1 VGRTKGG
8 DLVSPTEQVDGL
20 GQLFLFYEE
29 AGVLGALVARIVP
42 GDERDPGAREAGVVT
57 YIDRALAGP
66 YADWQLAYRE
76 GLRLL
81 NAHAI
86 EKHGVS
92 FHALSEIDQ
101 DTIVASLEA
110 NQVPGFGG
118 NGSADFFAMVWAHT
132 IEGLL
137 CDPAY
142 GGNRNGVGWKLIGF
156 PGAQY
161 GYTAEE
167 MQYGA
172 DLTTKPLMTLADIG
186 RLAQDRPDLFYSRSA
201 SFVRPSQEEIPL
213 MPSEENTLDTVRSQ
227 GA

>member
-1 VGRTKGG
+1 MSSV
-8 DLVSPTEQVDGL
+8 DQVDAL
-20 GQLFLFYEE
+20 GQLFLFHDE
-29 AGVLGALVARIVP
+29 ASALDALVARIVP
-42 GDERDPGAREAGVVT
+42 GDESDPGAREAGVVT

-66 YADWQLAYRE
+66 YAEWQLAYRE

-86 EKHGVS
+86 ETHGDR
-92 FHALSEIDQ
+92 FRALTEADQ
-101 DTIVASLEA
+101 DTMVGSLEA
-110 NQVPGFGG
+110 NEIPGFGG
-118 NGSADFFAMVWAHT
+118 TGSADFFAMVWAHT

-137 CDPAY
+137 GDPAY
-142 GGNRNGVGWKLIGF
+142 GGNRNGIGWKLIGF

-167 MQYGA
+167 MHYGA

-186 RLAQDRPDLFYSRSA
+186 RLAQARPELFYSRSG
-201 SFVRPSQEEIPL
+201 SFVSPSQEEVPR
-213 MPSEENTLDTVRSQ
+213 MPTEENTLDTARSQ

>member
-1 VGRTKGG
+1 VG
-8 DLVSPTEQVDGL
+8 SVDTL
-20 GQLFLFYEE
+20 GQLFFFLDETN
-29 AGVLGALVARIVP
+29 ALDALVARIVP

-86 EKHGVS
+86 EKHGGK
-92 FHALSEIDQ
+92 FHTLAAADQ
-101 DTIVASLEA
+101 DAIVGALEA
-110 NQVPGFGG
+110 NEVPGFGG
-118 NGSADFFAMVWAHT
+118 NGSAEFFAMVWAHT
-132 IEGLL
+132 IEGML
-137 CDPAY
+137 CDPSY

-161 GYTAEE
+161 GYTADE

-172 DLTTKPLMTLADIG
+172 DLTTKPLMTLADIE
-186 RLAQDRPDLFYSRSA
+186 RLARQRPELFYSRSG
-201 SFVRPSQEEIPL
+201 SLPSPSRQEVPE
-213 MPSEENTLDTVRSQ
+213 MPSEENTIDTARSQ

>member
-1 VGRTKGG
+1 MSAARQA
-8 DLVSPTEQVDGL
+8 DAL
-20 GQLFLFYEE
+20 GQLFLFLDETL
-29 AGVLGALVARIVP
+29 ALDALVARIVP
-42 GDERDPGAREAGVVT
+42 GDAGDPGAREAGAVT

-66 YADWQLAYRE
+66 YAAWGLAYRE

-81 NAHAI
+81 NAHALS
-86 EKHGVS
+86 KHGTK
-92 FHALSEIDQ
+92 FQQLSESDQ
-101 DTIVASLEA
+101 DAIVAALEA
-110 NQVPGFGG
+110 NEVPGFT
-118 NGSADFFAMVWAHT
+118 GSGSVEFFAMVWAHT

-142 GGNRNGVGWKLIGF
+142 GGNRDGVGWKLIGF

-161 GYTAEE
+161 GYSAAE

-186 RLAQDRPDLFYSRSA
+186 RLAQDQPDLFYRRRG
-201 SFVRPSQEEIPL
+201 SFIVPTRQEVPA
-213 MPSEENTLDTVRSQ
+213 MPSTENTLDTAQSQ

>member
-1 VGRTKGG
+1 VGN
-8 DLVSPTEQVDGL
+8 VDTL
-20 GQLFLFYEE
+20 GQLFFFLDETS
-29 AGVLGALVARIVP
+29 ALDALVARIVP
-42 GDERDPGAREAGVVT
+42 GDEGDPGAREAGVVT

-81 NAHAI
+81 NVHAI
-86 EKHGVS
+86 EKYGDK
-92 FHALSEIDQ
+92 FHALSEGDQ
-101 DTIVASLEA
+101 DAIVGALEA
-110 NQVPGFGG
+110 NEVPGFGG
-118 NGSADFFAMVWAHT
+118 NGSAEFFAMIWAHT
-132 IEGLL
+132 IEGML
-137 CDPAY
+137 CDPSY

-172 DLTTKPLMTLADIG
+172 DLTTKPLMTLADIE
-186 RLAQDRPDLFYSRSA
+186 RLARQRPELFYSRSG
-201 SFVRPSQEEIPL
+201 SLPSPSRQEVPE
-213 MPSEENTLDTVRSQ
+213 MPSEENTIDTARSQ